1 MSSTTSNTSTTT
13 TGPFWTSLQD
23 KVIVVT
29 GATAGIGKAVATI
42 FAQKGAK
49 VVFTGRR
56 ADQGNELAKQIGA
69 TFVQADTTSEA
80 DLKALFELV
89 KAKFGHVDLVFANA
103 GVLLAGDS
111 IAGFNVDNLRKQ
123 FELNV
128 VGVINTFKF
137 GLPLLSANGLLLANS
152 SSVSVMSLPAFN
164 GYTLSKAAVDS
175 YVRSAAEELKAT
187 QQRVFSINPYVFDS
201 EMSQG
206 ASGGHADGMAAQMNP
221 SGKLG
226 NPAFIAQLIEELATG
241 KTVYATGTNI
251 SIDSNEHY
259 PVAQILGKV
268 AAAAAKRQ

>member
-1 MSSTTSNTSTTT
+1 MSSTTSNTS
-13 TGPFWTSLQD
+13 FWTSLQD
-23 KVIVVT
+23 KVIVIT
-29 GATAGIGKAVATI
+29 GATAGIGKSVATV
-42 FAQKGAK
+42 FAAKGAK

-128 VGVINTFKF
+128 VGVVNTFKF
-137 GLPLLSANGLLLANS
+137 GLPLLSANGLLIANS

-259 PVAQILGKV
+259 PVAQVIGKV